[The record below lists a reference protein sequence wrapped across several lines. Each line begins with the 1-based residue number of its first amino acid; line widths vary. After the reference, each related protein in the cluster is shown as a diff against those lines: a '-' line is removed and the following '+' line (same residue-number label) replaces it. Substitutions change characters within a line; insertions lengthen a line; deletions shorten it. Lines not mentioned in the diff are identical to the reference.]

1 VVLGV
6 FMADTTYCAERQPL
20 MGETLLGKGFA
31 LGPGGKGSN
40 QAVAAAKAGGDV
52 RFLTRLGRDTF
63 AELARDTWRNAGVVA
78 EIVEDDQYPTGA
90 AYIFVEDGT
99 RENAIIIAPG
109 AATRISMSDVEQ
121 WSPLI
126 ASGSVFVTQLEQP
139 VAVAQRALAY
149 AKEAGATTVF
159 DPAPAAALPEGMLA
173 LCDFVTPNE
182 GEAERL
188 TGLSVRTLA
197 DARRAAD
204 AMLAQ
209 GAGSIVVTLGKNGVL
224 LHDRNRSLH
233 IPPVVA
239 GPVVET
245 TGAGD
250 AFNGG
255 FAVALAEG
263 ADAIEAVRFGCVTAA
278 ISVTRA
284 GTAPSMAERWEIDEL
299 LRQVAT

>member
-1 VVLGV
+1 
-6 FMADTTYCAERQPL
+6 
-20 MGETLLGKGFA
+20 
-31 LGPGGKGSN
+31 
-40 QAVAAAKAGGDV
+40 
-52 RFLTRLGRDTF
+52 
-63 AELARDTWRNAGVVA
+63 
-78 EIVEDDQYPTGA
+78 
-90 AYIFVEDGT
+90 
-99 RENAIIIAPG
+99 
-109 AATRISMSDVEQ
+109 MSDVEQ